1 MEVLIVGIL
10 STSYIMVVHQYNQ
23 NNAYYVVNYGHFQG
37 KLWLTTSLP
46 SFSQNNNAYFKLQY
60 GQNN

>member
-1 MEVLIVGIL
+1 
-10 STSYIMVVHQYNQ
+10 MVVHQYNQ
-23 NNAYYVVNYGHFQG
+23 NNPYYVVNYGHFQG
-37 KLWLTTSLP
+37 KLCLTTSLP